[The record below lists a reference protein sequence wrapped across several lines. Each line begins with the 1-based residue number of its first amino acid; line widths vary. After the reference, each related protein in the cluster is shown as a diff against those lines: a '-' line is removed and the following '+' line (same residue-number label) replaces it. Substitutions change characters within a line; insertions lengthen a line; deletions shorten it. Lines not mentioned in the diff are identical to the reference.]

1 MLDGTVHPDFADVAA
16 TLIRLLPSSGHGG
29 GAATVYHRGRCVA
42 DLWGGSRDDAGSPW
56 SEDTIAPSFSTGK
69 GMVATLMHMLIDQG
83 KAAYDDPVARHWP
96 GFEANGK
103 ERITI
108 RQVLCHEAGL
118 YRITDMIASP
128 REMLDW
134 EHMCGRV
141 AAAVPA
147 HQPGAAHGYH
157 AFTFGWLVGGLI
169 ERLTG
174 KSLADALADELVAPL
189 GLDGCFFGLPQEAMP
204 RRAHLANGMAEPPSD
219 KPAWREN
226 AQEWIETGLA
236 RVGVDLAEF
245 RNALMPF
252 DEAFDW
258 NAEET
263 VQAAIPG
270 ANGQF
275 TARSLARVYAML
287 AEGGE
292 IDDVRLVSRERLV
305 ELSRVENRGRDRVLM
320 IPMHWRLGYHRA
332 FTLGKTAPD
341 AFGHYGYGGS
351 GAFCDPS
358 RRLAVALTVNTGSGT
373 PAGDWRMP
381 RLARAAIGAADRI
394 AAADPAGMDD

>member
-1 MLDGTVHPDFADVAA
+1 
-16 TLIRLLPSSGHGG
+16 
-29 GAATVYHRGRCVA
+29 
-42 DLWGGSRDDAGSPW
+42 
-56 SEDTIAPSFSTGK
+56 
-69 GMVATLMHMLIDQG
+69 
-83 KAAYDDPVARHWP
+83 
-96 GFEANGK
+96 
-103 ERITI
+103 
-108 RQVLCHEAGL
+108 
-118 YRITDMIASP
+118 
-128 REMLDW
+128 
-134 EHMCGRV
+134 
-141 AAAVPA
+141 
-147 HQPGAAHGYH
+147 
-157 AFTFGWLVGGLI
+157 
-169 ERLTG
+169 
-174 KSLADALADELVAPL
+174 
-189 GLDGCFFGLPQEAMP
+189 
-204 RRAHLANGMAEPPSD
+204 MAEPPSD

-292 IDDVRLVSRERLV
+292 IDGVRLVSRERLV

-381 RLARAAIGAADRI
+381 RLARAAIGRRRPHCVGGSRRDGCLNVVANALYQGLEERFRTIGDLRHAEAMLSWDEAVMMPSGGGKVRADALAALAGTVHSLEAGAGHRGTGQTPRWRRKTTLGGAPTCGRWRGCPRRARALPEDLVTALTRAS
-394 AAADPAGMDD
+394 AASEQAWRDGSGSQ